1 MSSFDNVHHFKI
13 LPQKNAMSQICPPS
27 VCAHFLHYSLFTN
40 KNVNRVNILSVHCTL
55 FVCSCKNVIYLVPKS
70 KSGTISLK
78 FSAAAFR
85 HHCVGNCSFPFWS
98 FSIVLTFSPW
108 FFPHAEANVAFFI
121 IISSFLVEYM
131 VFCR

>member
-70 KSGTISLK
+70 KSGTISLSSLLLL
-78 FSAAAFR
+78 F
-85 HHCVGNCSFPFWS
+85 VI
-98 FSIVLTFSPW
+98 IVLEI
-108 FFPHAEANVAFFI
+108 AV
-121 IISSFLVEYM
+121 FLFGVI
-131 VFCR
+131 VLC